1 MTVTELSDF
10 ETQRSKMQE
19 YLIKLKDD
27 FNAVKEEK
35 AQLEDK
41 NWSL

>member
-35 AQLEDK
+35 A
-41 NWSL
+41 